1 MKRIL
6 VAVALLV
13 FGAKADADTIS
24 DQVVKNLRAQGFE
37 VVQMDRTWLGRMW
50 ILARND
56 TTQRDVVF
64 NPATG
69 EVLRDY
75 AVLLATLNRPDHN
88 GSDSDSTAHPE
99 TAEADPGAEGAP
111 LGGLGSAPPLLG
123 GAPVDPPVEPTPPV
137 Q

>member
-56 TTQRDVVF
+56 TTQREVVF

-69 EVLRDY
+69 EILRDY
-75 AVLLATLNRPDHN
+75 AVLLATLNRPDDN
-88 GSDSDSTAHPE
+88 GSDNDSTTPSQ
-99 TAEADPGAEGAP
+99 TAEAEPGAEDPP
-111 LGGLGSAPPLLG
+111 LGLLGSAPPLVG
-123 GAPVDPPVEPTPPV
+123 GAPVDQPVEPTPPV